1 MPLWLSHEWDRGGKT
16 DTPKIHIGVVEM
28 GYPVSPVGQAAGSES
43 GQGPAAG
50 QLLERRMWIYGGT
63 PNED

>member
-1 MPLWLSHEWDRGGKT
+1 MSVPLWLSHEWDRGGET

-28 GYPVSPVGQAAGSES
+28 WYPVSPEGQAAESES

-50 QLLERRMWIYGGT
+50 QLLER
-63 PNED
+63 